1 MARIRGYV
9 KSFFSCLECSKHFYS
24 MSKNV
29 EHEVHSHDEAI
40 LWLWRAHNKVNKRL
54 SKEPSTDPHYPKIA
68 YPPKDLCT
76 ECAYD
81 KTGDGNIWNDNPST
95 WKKDIVLNYL
105 KAHYGV
111 YNIRLSDTE
120 ESAASDSVRFINSRK
135 FVNVIGFGMTY
146 FDTSLCVVVYGTGV
160 MILIMLY
167 IYVLRRRGRV
177 KHFSH
182 MA

>member
-1 MARIRGYV
+1 
-9 KSFFSCLECSKHFYS
+9 

-54 SKEPSTDPHYPKIA
+54 SKEPSTDPRYPKIA

-76 ECAYD
+76 ECAYG
-81 KTGDGNIWNDNPST
+81 KTGDGNIWNDNPSV
-95 WKKDIVLNYL
+95 WKKNIVLNYL

-111 YNIRLSDTE
+111 YNIRLSDQEE

-146 FDTSLCVVVYGTGV
+146 FDTSLCVVVYGAGV